1 MSLLRTIPLLLFAG
15 MASAE
20 SAPTPKEDL
29 ATLGYI
35 SAARPGKFHE
45 MPPSGN
51 AFPATILAR
60 MRVALGGERPM
71 PSAHA
76 PAEPGKPSPPANGH

>member
-20 SAPTPKEDL
+20 SAPTPQEDL

-35 SAARPGKFHE
+35 SAARPGKFHA

-51 AFPATILAR
+51 GFPEPILAR
-60 MRVALGGERPM
+60 MRMALGGERPM
-71 PSAHA
+71 PSAPKPDS
-76 PAEPGKPSPPANGH
+76 PAAATDGH